1 VTVTSERKH
10 QSQQVIARRV
20 QVAELWA
27 RRVTQR
33 EMARVLN
40 VSEPTISRD
49 IAALTAEWR
58 KEAQAFLDD
67 VKAHELADLDS
78 MERDVALKY
87 TQTENLRLIDVRLRI
102 KDRRARL
109 LGLDAPTRVDA
120 TISDD
125 VDLFTDP
132 EAVRAHL
139 TALIDRAADRRANA
153 RAAGPT
159 PS

>member
-1 VTVTSERKH
+1 VTVTSQRKH
-10 QSQQVIARRV
+10 QSQEVIARRV
-20 QVAELWA
+20 RVAELWA
-27 RRVTQR
+27 RRITQR
-33 EMARVLN
+33 EMARVLG

-49 IAALTAEWR
+49 VAALTAEWR
-58 KEAQAFLDD
+58 KEAQAYLDD

-78 MERDVALKY
+78 MERDVAVEY
-87 TQTENLRLIDVRLRI
+87 TQTHNLRLIDVRLRI

-125 VDLFTDP
+125 VDIYTDP